1 MKIWIIVLTIAFILL
16 RIVTTGIA
24 NYIKND
30 PLEKLEYKVLDG
42 ASTLGIWHG
51 FLYLL
56 GTLVGFA
63 DAILVLITLVNK
75 VM

>member
-1 MKIWIIVLTIAFILL
+1 MKIWIIVLSIVFILL

-30 PLEKLEYKVLDG
+30 GLEKLKYKVLDG

-51 FLYLL
+51 LLYLL

-63 DAILVLITLVNK
+63 DIVLILILVVEKFL
-75 VM
+75 

>member
-1 MKIWIIVLTIAFILL
+1 MKIWIIVLSIVFILL
-16 RIVTTGIA
+16 RIVTTFIA

-30 PLEKLEYKVLDG
+30 SLERTMYKVLDG
-42 ASTLGIWHG
+42 ASTLGIWYG

-63 DAILVLITLVNK
+63 DIVLILIAVVEK
-75 VM
+75 FL

>member
-1 MKIWIIVLTIAFILL
+1 MKIWIIVLSIVFILL

-30 PLEKLEYKVLDG
+30 GLEKFKYKVLDG
-42 ASTLGIWHG
+42 ATTLGIWHG

-63 DAILVLITLVNK
+63 DIVLIIITIVEKFL
-75 VM
+75 